1 MFFGFWAN
9 SGFWFCDMIL
19 GFGVISGFWS
29 FDKNFVVQGSG
40 FSFFGTIL
48 GFGDQGF
55 GFLTRFG
62 GLGLIQGFVFLTRF
76 WGLGFGFFDTKLGFG
91 VLVKT

>member
-1 MFFGFWAN
+1 MYILFDALLLVNNYVRNLGEKYVFLDYWAN

-19 GFGVISGFWS
+19 GFGVISGLWS
-29 FDKNFVVQGSG
+29 FDTNFGVQGSG

-55 GFLTRFG
+55 
-62 GLGLIQGFVFLTRF
+62 VFL
-76 WGLGFGFFDTKLGFG
+76 
-91 VLVKT
+91 